1 DAGEV
6 ADATA
11 TDEHD
16 RVLLQVVALAGDV
29 GRDLDAARQAD
40 TGDLAERRV
49 RLLGCC
55 RVHTGAHAATL
66 GRSLERRRLALGELR
81 AAPLAD
87 ELLNGGHGVPRVST
101 PARAGPCFPGPVQPA
116 CGGLVVTDRRTPRS
130 NRDERPWQCSGRG
143 D

>member
-29 GRDLDAARQAD
+29 GRDLDAAREAN

-49 RLLGCC
+49 RLIGCR

-66 GRSLERRRLALGELR
+66 GRALERRGLALGELR

-87 ELLNGGHGVPRVST
+87 QLLNGGHGVPRVST
-101 PARAGPCFPGPVQPA
+101 PASARPVRSGTGISRHVVDWSMPA
-116 CGGLVVTDRRTPRS
+116 VRRS
-130 NRDERPWQCSGRG
+130 NGHRPPYAP
-143 D
+143 